1 MSRDL
6 WAQPTSPTATLL
18 ITIPCD
24 LKGANRIVLICY
36 DEAICFERCFCAKA
50 IVSVRHKATNGFLLV
65 LPIGRIK
72 KKK

>member
-6 WAQPTSPTATLL
+6 WAQSTSPTATVLS
-18 ITIPCD
+18 TIPCD

-36 DEAICFERCFCAKA
+36 DEAIVFERCFCAKA
-50 IVSVRHKATNGFLLV
+50 ILSVRHKATNGYLLM

-72 KKK
+72 KNK